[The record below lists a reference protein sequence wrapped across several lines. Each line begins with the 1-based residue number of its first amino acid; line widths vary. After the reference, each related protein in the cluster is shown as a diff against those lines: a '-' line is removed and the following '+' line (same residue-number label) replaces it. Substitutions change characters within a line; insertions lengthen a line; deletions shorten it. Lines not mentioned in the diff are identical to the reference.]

1 MLDNKLMTTVM
12 LLFHYRDLTLHDL
25 MVKTQFDRETLLEQ
39 LASLEKTLIAQGLP
53 GLEQTGAT
61 YKVSDQLAA
70 RFEQVLDLF
79 SHQQIFLS
87 QQERVPL
94 TYLYTFCRQD
104 FVSNSHYQDFLQVS
118 RNSVVADIR
127 LLRQLAEGYGIGVT
141 YRRSEGY
148 RLSGTEEDKHRLA
161 LFCISSLLAAPLGQ
175 WGLNHL
181 FATFG
186 YDYQF
191 EAIQE
196 LGLSYSRGRELT
208 PIHSRLVECLY
219 FFQCLFIRY
228 QRFDAVGLETSFV
241 PPQSIG
247 LLSRDLAGA
256 LQNLYQSS
264 LEMTESF
271 YNYLSLYLMGCF
283 EGQNSDQDAFFDQL
297 TSAILSE
304 MEKVSLISFAGHDSF
319 FEGLK
324 RHLVPCYYRLRHG
337 MASSNTYTE
346 TIKKDY
352 EDLFYLVQKALLP
365 LETLL
370 GFPVPDSEI
379 SYFVIH
385 FGGVISP
392 PETGKQAYK
401 ALIICPNGVSSSL
414 VIKEDLKQLFSNIA
428 LTSSASLADLE
439 EVVKGYDMVFST
451 IRLAVDKPT
460 YLVSM
465 NMTKEQ
471 KVSLF
476 QSVRKDFPRASRY
489 PIEVQLLLEQI
500 KKYATIHQEE
510 ELADGLHHFLRDYTK
525 QRKETGVLL
534 HELITAETYQH
545 RSGATDWR
553 EAISLAAQPLLASG
567 KIESTYIDA
576 MIGKVEEF
584 GPFISLGKGI
594 AIPHARPEDG
604 VKAIGMSMLVLD
616 EPVLLADLPDHPIS
630 LFICIAAVD
639 NASHLK
645 ALSHLTKILRE
656 DDQIEALKASTTY
669 SAIKTIIQQEA

>member
-12 LLFHYRDLTLHDL
+12 LLFHYRELTLHEL
-25 MVKTQFDRETLLEQ
+25 MVKTQFDRETLLGQLDSLGTILSEQ
-39 LASLEKTLIAQGLP
+39 DMP
-53 GLEQTGAT
+53 GLERSGAT
-61 YKVSDQLAA
+61 YRVSDQLAA
-70 RFEQVLDLF
+70 VFDQVLDLF
-79 SHQQIFLS
+79 THQQIFLS
-87 QQERVPL
+87 QHERLPL
-94 TYLYTFCRQD
+94 IYLYTFCRQD
-104 FVSNSHYQDFLQVS
+104 FVSNNHYQDFLQVS
-118 RNSVVADIR
+118 RNSIVADIR
-127 LLRQLAEGYGIGVT
+127 QLRQLADAYGIGVT
-141 YRRSEGY
+141 YQRSEGY

-161 LFCISSLLAAPLGQ
+161 LYCISSLLTAPLGQ

-181 FATFG
+181 FAEFG
-186 YDYQF
+186 YDYHF

-196 LGLSYSRGRELT
+196 LGVSYSRGRDLT

-228 QRFDAVGLETSFV
+228 QRFETVSLKTDFV
-241 PPQSIG
+241 PPESIG

-256 LQNLYQSS
+256 LQDIYRSS

-283 EGQNSDQDAFFDQL
+283 EGESSGLDNFFDQL
-297 TSAILSE
+297 TADILAE
-304 MEKVSLISFAGHDSF
+304 MEKVSLMSFAGNDGF
-319 FEGLK
+319 FQGLK

-337 MASSNTYTE
+337 MASTNTYTD
-346 TIKKDY
+346 TIKQDY
-352 EDLFYLVQKALLP
+352 EDLFYLVQKALAP
-365 LETLL
+365 LENLL
-370 GFPVPDSEI
+370 GHPVPDSEI

-385 FGGVISP
+385 FGGVIESP
-392 PETGKQAYK
+392 ESGKQAYK

-451 IRLAVDKPT
+451 IRLAVDRPT

-465 NMTKEQ
+465 GMTREQ
-471 KVSLF
+471 KSSLF
-476 QSVRKDFPRASRY
+476 QAVRRDFPRASRY
-489 PIEVQLLLEQI
+489 PIEVQQVMELI
-500 KKYATIHQEE
+500 KKHATVQKEE
-510 ELADGLHHFLRDYTK
+510 ALAEGLHQFLRDYTK
-525 QRKETGVLL
+525 QGKETAVLL
-534 HELITAETYQH
+534 HDLITEKTYQH
-545 RSGATDWR
+545 AGRVSDWR
-553 EAISLAAQPLLASG
+553 QAISLAAQPLLDTG
-567 KIESTYIDA
+567 KIEPAYIDA

-594 AIPHARPEDG
+594 AIPHARPEEG
-604 VKAIGMSMLVLD
+604 VKEIGMSMLVLD

-656 DDQIEALKASTTY
+656 DDHIEALKASTTY